1 MTAWRNSSQRDAP
14 EVLEN
19 TPSQKKAA
27 SKAILSVRDAPAE
40 KAANSN

>member
-1 MTAWRNSSQRDAP
+1 MTAWRNSSQRGAP

-27 SKAILSVRDAPAE
+27 GKAIRSVRDAPAE